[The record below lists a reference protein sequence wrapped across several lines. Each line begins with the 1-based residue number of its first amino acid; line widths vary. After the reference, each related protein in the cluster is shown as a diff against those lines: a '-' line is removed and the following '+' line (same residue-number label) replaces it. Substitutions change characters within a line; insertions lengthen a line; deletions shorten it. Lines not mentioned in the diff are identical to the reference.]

1 MRSWRRPCHCSTT
14 TGLDEPSAT
23 FTVRPVSSVSEPAP
37 IAIITGSRTAT
48 ASGPMVRLARL
59 VRSATTAPSAN
70 ASKVAISP
78 IQISPYPSAS
88 AACAVRTTSAAGR
101 SCHNPSDTDSR
112 GPRRGRTPASLTA
125 HGLVLSLRYLY
136 CHGMTDPALQALLD
150 KQEIAE
156 LLTRYLRSVDRG
168 DVDTLR
174 ACYLPGATEDHGGL
188 FAGPAQDYVDSI
200 AAALTHPRSRTSHNL
215 TNLLIDLDGDVATAE
230 SYCVT
235 FARIKA
241 DGQYYHSFTGARM
254 IDRLERR
261 DGDPDWGIAHRQLVW
276 DWNHDAPEAEH
287 WMRGLLAPDP
297 SVLRMSAKFPAN
309 PVYAPR

>member
-1 MRSWRRPCHCSTT
+1 
-14 TGLDEPSAT
+14 
-23 FTVRPVSSVSEPAP
+23 
-37 IAIITGSRTAT
+37 
-48 ASGPMVRLARL
+48 
-59 VRSATTAPSAN
+59 
-70 ASKVAISP
+70 
-78 IQISPYPSAS
+78 
-88 AACAVRTTSAAGR
+88 
-101 SCHNPSDTDSR
+101 
-112 GPRRGRTPASLTA
+112 
-125 HGLVLSLRYLY
+125 
-136 CHGMTDPALQALLD
+136 MTDPALQALLD
-150 KQEIAE
+150 KLQIAE

-261 DGDPDWGIAHRQLVW
+261 DGDPRTWGIAHRQLVW

-297 SVLRMSAKFPAN
+297 SVLRMSAKYPAD